1 MLVAEHAQMALM
13 LLERSREEFAGGDPL
28 IASEMLWGAAA
39 RSILAIATE
48 RGWHKDSHG
57 AIKAAARRVS
67 GERGDRRMLTYVDS
81 AEKLHE
87 NFYHNNLGAREMAKR
102 REQAEKLIP
111 RLLAL
116 LR

>member
-1 MLVAEHAQMALM
+1 MALA
-13 LLERSREEFAGGDPL
+13 LLERSREEFAGGNPM

-39 RSILAIATE
+39 HSILAIATE

-57 AIKAAARRVS
+57 AIKNAARRVS
-67 GERGDRRMLTYVDS
+67 REMGDDRMLTYVDS

-87 NFYHNNLGAREMAKR
+87 NFYHNTLNAREIAKR
-102 REQAEKLIP
+102 RGQAEKLVP

-116 LR
+116 FGET